1 MVENQVDQNE
11 NLGSKYKQ
19 QGISNILRSQ
29 AASIKSLGKNAKWT
43 DDLFVSD
50 ETSIVSSI
58 AEDDASFQKKPSAA
72 FIKKVA
78 KGNTQLDLKQSISDF
93 TWLRL
98 NEVFNMKDLNILKEP
113 REIKENPEILTEDVV
128 QGGLGDCYFL
138 SSIAALAETP
148 SKIKKL
154 FKNISFN
161 NQGYFEVIIYLHGE
175 PISVF
180 VDDYFVFRQ
189 ENKENQ
195 NEKPVYTLAF
205 SKINPKT
212 NNIWPIILEK
222 VWAKL
227 NGSFENINKGTCTDV
242 FEVFSP
248 APFITY
254 YHNVHQDKIFDAIKS
269 AKSKGFIVNCDI
281 SAPNSS
287 SQLSKLKEIGLISNH
302 SYKVLETA
310 EITGIKGEKTQLLK
324 IKNPWGTNEWEGDW
338 SDKSKKWTDEIKE
351 LLNFE
356 DKEDGIFWINFNDF
370 LKFYTSTHILHESEG
385 YFYDKVK
392 SPFNKGQ
399 EFNLF
404 KVNVPKKG
412 ACSFIVNQKNSR
424 IYQKLLGDDEFQ
436 NHYGSMIVY
445 KWDGETV
452 TALGTDSG
460 KKNRM
465 FVEIDELEKGE
476 YFIAVN
482 FPSKHPELVKL
493 GVTEEL
499 NTHLKADSFN
509 ILAGAYSSV
518 SGVTLTDIAEDN
530 NDFKHFF
537 LEYIRSASQA
547 LDNNY
552 YFEDEGEK
560 ESYRT
565 TFFDQKSAYGY
576 IFYENK
582 SEGFIKE
589 ILTFS
594 ELSNINIYPILTTG
608 KLVSL
613 QKMLETIEDPEE
625 LKHLQLLESK
635 INLES
640 TIEVLS
646 KPNSNQPISAKTPVE
661 IKVTIAPNTCGV
673 VLLEKSDEQAEV
685 DFESKL
691 VVTYPLHTILND
703 NNKFS
708 SVTTKIKYMN
718 KLVDIYET
726 IIEHNNGVLIRYR
739 NRSKNLVLG
748 THIKFNELKN
758 LQISKSSDEL
768 VAEAQVQK
776 TTEGNDVT
784 SIDND
789 PIQTGNLI
797 TEDNFNGLNE
807 FNIEIGNP
815 NKESAVI
822 VEPDDIKFIQL
833 SAINE
838 FEVYSYSYE
847 SSFFI
852 NISKKTGK

>member
-1 MVENQVDQNE
+1 MEDNQNDQNE
-11 NLGSKYKQ
+11 NLGTIYKQ
-19 QGISNILRSQ
+19 QGISNTLRSQ
-29 AASIKSLGKNAKWT
+29 AAKIKSLGKNAKWT
-43 DDLFVSD
+43 DDLFTAD
-50 ETSIVSSI
+50 EASI
-58 AEDDASFQKKPSAA
+58 ASSVAEESSLLKKPSAA

-78 KGNTQLDLKQSISDF
+78 KGNTQLDLKQSIGDF
-93 TWLRL
+93 TWLRIT
-98 NEVFNMKDLNILKEP
+98 EVYNLKDLNILKEP
-113 REIKENPEILTEDVV
+113 KEIKENPEILAEDVV

-148 SKIKKL
+148 TKIKKL
-154 FKNISFN
+154 FKSLTFN
-161 NQGYFEVIIYLHGE
+161 NQGYFEVVVYLHGE

-189 ENKENQ
+189 ENKDNPD
-195 NEKPVYTLAF
+195 EKPVYTLAF

-227 NGSFENINKGTCTDV
+227 NGSFESINKGACTDV

-254 YHNVHQDKIFDAIKS
+254 YHNVHQDIVFDAIRH
-269 AKSKGFIVNCDI
+269 AKKKGYIVNCDI

-310 EITGIKGEKTQLLK
+310 EITGIKGDKTQLLK

-338 SDKSKKWTDEIKE
+338 SDKSKKWTEEIKE

-356 DKEDGIFWINFNDF
+356 DKEDGIFWISLNDF
-370 LKFYTSTHILHESEG
+370 LKFYTSTHILNEGDG
-385 YFYDKVK
+385 YFYEIVK

-404 KVNVPKKG
+404 KVNIPKKG

-424 IYQKLLGDDEFQ
+424 IYQKLLVEEGFQ

-445 KWDGETV
+445 KWDGEIV
-452 TALGTDSG
+452 TALGSDSG

-482 FPSKHPELVKL
+482 FPSKHPEIVKL
-493 GVTEEL
+493 GVTEEF
-499 NTHLKADSFN
+499 NTHLNAETFN

-518 SGVTLTDIAEDN
+518 SGVSLTDIAEDN

-589 ILTFS
+589 ILTFT
-594 ELSNINIYPILTTG
+594 ELSNINVYPILTPG

-613 QKMLETIEDPEE
+613 QKLLETIEDPEE
-625 LKHLQLLESK
+625 LKHLQILQSK

-640 TIEVLS
+640 TIEVLG
-646 KPNSNQPISAKTPVE
+646 KPKSNEKITAKTPVE

-703 NNKFS
+703 TNKFS

-748 THIKFNELKN
+748 SHIKFNELKN
-758 LQISKSSDEL
+758 LQISQSSDEL
-768 VAEAQVQK
+768 IAEAQVQK
-776 TTEGNDVT
+776 TTEGNEEA
-784 SIDND
+784 SLGED
-789 PIQTGNLI
+789 PNQASRLV

-807 FNIEIGNP
+807 FNIEINNP
-815 NKESAVI
+815 SKESAVI

-833 SAINE
+833 KAINE

-852 NISKKTGK
+852 NISKKIK